1 MSMIIGV
8 TMAQTTKGDYVPM
21 VIEGNVWNIAYFYQD
36 PLSPFPPA
44 AYYMTFVENINGD
57 TVIDGLSYK
66 KLYIEDN
73 SGYRVRG
80 YLREDIK
87 EQKIWYRQKGGFGIE
102 ELLYDFSLEA
112 GETFELPPSRYEG
125 SLYLDSITYVNIME
139 NNDIRRKFWFTY
151 SEGSVM
157 SDKETWVEGIGSD
170 LGMSFVGFN
179 FALGGW
185 TELLCAFNGSE
196 QLYQNSNYN
205 TCYMCNLNIDEAD
218 NTSIS
223 VYPNPVTDKIH
234 ISNEQKL
241 PVSSIMIYDISG
253 RLIKSCPQGT
263 TEIDMSDV
271 STGVYIIRISVEDK
285 VITHK
290 IIK

>member
-1 MSMIIGV
+1 
-8 TMAQTTKGDYVPM
+8 
-21 VIEGNVWNIAYFYQD
+21 
-36 PLSPFPPA
+36 
-44 AYYMTFVENINGD
+44 
-57 TVIDGLSYK
+57 
-66 KLYIEDN
+66 
-73 SGYRVRG
+73 
-80 YLREDIK
+80 
-87 EQKIWYRQKGGFGIE
+87 
-102 ELLYDFSLEA
+102 
-112 GETFELPPSRYEG
+112 
-125 SLYLDSITYVNIME
+125 ME